1 MAQERSPSPRRALS
15 ARQWQMMFL
24 LSLFVFFENLSLLLF
39 NRLRCTAPTVR
50 EKFTHCF
57 SFTFFRKGNLMK
69 PLSTSDSRRKT
80 AKVTE
85 LLPLR
90 SIPLNKSALAELAS
104 NYAGFMRSNADKFL
118 LLVAIKAAEE
128 YLKALKAAI
137 MQGAL
142 AHAEAQRANGIHATE
157 TGVKFSV
164 RLENAW
170 DFSRDAVHRQ
180 LQTQLDS
187 TKSALKAREE
197 FLKKLVTPI
206 QENGVDV
213 LPPVISEKH
222 SSLAITLPA

>member
-1 MAQERSPSPRRALS
+1 MNTIPKADA
-15 ARQWQMMFL
+15 
-24 LSLFVFFENLSLLLF
+24 
-39 NRLRCTAPTVR
+39 
-50 EKFTHCF
+50 
-57 SFTFFRKGNLMK
+57 
-69 PLSTSDSRRKT
+69 RRKS

-90 SIPLNKSALAELAS
+90 SIPLNKSALAKLAS
-104 NYAGFMRSNADKFL
+104 NYAGFMRTNADKFVM
-118 LLVAIKAAEE
+118 LVAIKAAEE

-164 RLENAW
+164 RLENVW

-180 LQTQLDS
+180 LQSQLDS
-187 TKSALKAREE
+187 TKAALKAREE

-213 LPPVISEKH
+213 LPPVISETS